1 MGIRPQICYSASQID
16 AWMMVSW
23 ACRLVYHVGGLLKW
37 ARQVN
42 PIETKKVNAHR
53 ELQMKTSG
61 HPRDLR
67 NLGFMGM
74 AFLGLGLRLG
84 SDVWHG
90 PQNWGLSP
98 IR

>member
-1 MGIRPQICYSASQID
+1 
-16 AWMMVSW
+16 MMVSW

-61 HPRDLR
+61 HPRGLR

-74 AFLGLGLRLG
+74 ALGRLGLQLA
-84 SDVWHG
+84 SDTAHG
-90 PQNWGLSP
+90 PQNWGQSP